1 MKIVKD
7 IWCFEWGQPLDWE
20 EIFEKFPL
28 TIANRPFWRHLTNSF
43 PRDWSCKLRIGPLP
57 LKKGEWAGLYSEE
70 HLALPTVVF
79 KVPLASLQ
87 LCEDT
92 RLSLPRP
99 LEVTFFSVGTQSHS
113 LHVEER
119 ITSFMQPGGGDPD
132 HATTSQ
138 GNPHIPSGVVK
149 RVRVLPLLKGKKESK
164 HTTLLFYGPVAD
176 LTFDPMQYRWSD
188 GSPLMDYSAKK
199 GRELLNQNTLNDS
212 PATGKWVGVLP
223 ANFRFEWKKTVRQD
237 AGPEGIDSYLA
248 HVEPGGCR

>member
-1 MKIVKD
+1 MTWKMSNILLQVSKVFVQPSQRKVTMPLMRISKKD
-7 IWCFEWGQPLDWE
+7 NVQCCYLC
-20 EIFEKFPL
+20 L
-28 TIANRPFWRHLTNSF
+28 TAL
-43 PRDWSCKLRIGPLP
+43 CK
-57 LKKGEWAGLYSEE
+57 
-70 HLALPTVVF
+70 
-79 KVPLASLQ
+79 
-87 LCEDT
+87 DT
-92 RLSLPRP
+92 RLSLPRS

-132 HATTSQ
+132 RATTSQ
-138 GNPHIPSGVVK
+138 RNPQIPSGVVK
-149 RVRVLPLLKGKKESK
+149 RVRVLLLLKGKKESK

-176 LTFDPMQYRWSD
+176 LTFDPTQYCWSD